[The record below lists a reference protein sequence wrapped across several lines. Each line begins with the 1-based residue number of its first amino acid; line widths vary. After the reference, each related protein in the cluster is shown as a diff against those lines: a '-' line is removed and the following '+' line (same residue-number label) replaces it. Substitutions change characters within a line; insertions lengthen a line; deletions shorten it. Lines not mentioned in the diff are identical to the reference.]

1 MSAPEPT
8 VREPTPA
15 PSPSPPS
22 HPAPGPLT
30 AWELFV
36 LRHTKPGNLV
46 VHGVS
51 FVLFWVGWL
60 APLPL
65 GDWRWWLLVPLSGP
79 VGTAGHYLFRDGG
92 VKLKEATVDPLV
104 PFFVTRMFWRLARG
118 TYAQDLARARA
129 RYAAHVGALPA
140 ALASPAPEGA

>member
-1 MSAPEPT
+1 MRAPEPT
-8 VREPTPA
+8 APVSTQAPPA
-15 PSPSPPS
+15 PTSSPPE
-22 HPAPGPLT
+22 PGPLT

-36 LRHTKPGNLV
+36 LRHTKPGNLA
-46 VHGVS
+46 VHGAS

-104 PFFVTRMFWRLARG
+104 PLFVTRMFWRLARG
-118 TYAQDLARARA
+118 AYAQDLARARA
-129 RYAAHVGALPA
+129 RYAAHVGARPD
-140 ALASPAPEGA
+140 PTPEGA